1 MTELMDSQ
9 LNKEL
14 NEELTELV
22 SLVSEI
28 DYENSDFQ
36 LLQRAGALAFN
47 DLVAEFT
54 RTGTCKNKALLAL
67 VFVRLADLQVR
78 DYAMG
83 FTTSENIEIV
93 NSMWQWLL
101 EIAPSGHVAPV
112 AALYSA
118 ISYERGDS
126 KLAVETLE
134 QAVADQQSYPLA
146 LLLRR
151 VYAANW
157 PPESFA
163 TMRKDLHPK
172 VCAALFSE

>member
-1 MTELMDSQ
+1 MTELIDSQ
-9 LNKEL
+9 LNKES

-54 RTGTCKNKALLAL
+54 LTGTCKNKALLAL

-83 FTTSENIEIV
+83 FTTTENIEIV

>member
-1 MTELMDSQ
+1 MPELMDI
-9 LNKEL
+9 EL
-14 NEELTELV
+14 NELV

-28 DYENSDFQ
+28 DYENGDFQ

-47 DLVAEFT
+47 DLVEEFT
-54 RTGTCKNKALLAL
+54 RTGSCKNKAL

-83 FTTSENIEIV
+83 FTTTENIETIS
-93 NSMWQWLL
+93 SMWRWLL
-101 EIAPSGHVAPV
+101 EIAPNGHVAPV

-118 ISYERGDS
+118 ISYERGDGE
-126 KLAVETLE
+126 LAVNTLDK
-134 QAVADQQSYPLA
+134 AFADQKSYPLA

>member
-1 MTELMDSQ
+1 MTELIDS
-9 LNKEL
+9 EL
-14 NEELTELV
+14 NEELNDLV
-22 SLVSEI
+22 TLVSEI
-28 DYENSDFQ
+28 DYENGDFQ

-47 DLVAEFT
+47 DLVEEFT

-78 DYAMG
+78 EYAMA
-83 FTTSENIEIV
+83 FTTTENIKTV
-93 NSMWQWLL
+93 SSMWQWLL
-101 EIAPSGHVAPV
+101 EIAPSGHIAPV

-118 ISYERGDS
+118 ISYEQGNN
-126 KLAVETLE
+126 KLAVKILD
-134 QAVADQQSYPLA
+134 QAFDDQQSYPLA

>member
-1 MTELMDSQ
+1 MTELMDF
-9 LNKEL
+9 EL
-14 NEELTELV
+14 NELV

-28 DYENSDFQ
+28 DYENGDFQ

-47 DLVAEFT
+47 DLVEEFT
-54 RTGTCKNKALLAL
+54 RTGTSKNKALLAL
-67 VFVRLADLQVR
+67 IFVRLADLQVR

-83 FTTSENIEIV
+83 FTTSENIETIS
-93 NSMWQWLL
+93 SMWRWLL

-118 ISYERGDS
+118 ISYERGDTQ
-126 KLAVETLE
+126 LAVNTLDK
-134 QAVADQQSYPLA
+134 AVADQKAYPLA

-157 PPESFA
+157 PAESFA

>member
-1 MTELMDSQ
+1 MTELMDV
-9 LNKEL
+9 EL
-14 NEELTELV
+14 NELV

-28 DYENSDFQ
+28 DYESDGFQ
-36 LLQRAGALAFN
+36 MLQRAGALAFN
-47 DLVAEFT
+47 DLVEEFT
-54 RTGTCKNKALLAL
+54 RTGTCKNKGLLAL

-83 FTTSENIEIV
+83 FTTPENIETV
-93 NSMWQWLL
+93 SSMWQWLL
-101 EIAPSGHVAPV
+101 EIAPSGQIAPV
-112 AALYSA
+112 AALHSA
-118 ISYERGDS
+118 ISYEQGKDEIA
-126 KLAVETLE
+126 LASLALAIE
-134 QAVADQQSYPLA
+134 DQKTYPLA

>member
-1 MTELMDSQ
+1 MTELMDI
-9 LNKEL
+9 EL
-14 NEELTELV
+14 NEFV

-28 DYENSDFQ
+28 DYETGDFQ
-36 LLQRAGALAFN
+36 SLQRAGALAFN
-47 DLVAEFT
+47 DLVEEFT

-83 FTTSENIEIV
+83 FTTCENIETV
-93 NSMWQWLL
+93 SSMWRWLL

-112 AALYSA
+112 AALFSA
-118 ISYERGDS
+118 ISYERGDGE
-126 KLAVETLE
+126 LAVNTLDK
-134 QAVADQQSYPLA
+134 AFADQKSYPLA

>member
-1 MTELMDSQ
+1 MNELMDV
-9 LNKEL
+9 EL
-14 NEELTELV
+14 NELV

-28 DYENSDFQ
+28 DYENDGFQ
-36 LLQRAGALAFN
+36 LLQRAGAMAFN
-47 DLVAEFT
+47 DLVEEFT

-83 FTTSENIEIV
+83 FTTTENIETIS
-93 NSMWQWLL
+93 SMWRWLL

-118 ISYERGDS
+118 ISYERGDGE
-126 KLAVETLE
+126 LAVNTLDK
-134 QAVADQQSYPLA
+134 AFADQKSYPLA

>member
-1 MTELMDSQ
+1 MPELMDI
-9 LNKEL
+9 EL
-14 NEELTELV
+14 NELV

-28 DYENSDFQ
+28 DYENGDFQ

-47 DLVAEFT
+47 DLVEEFT
-54 RTGTCKNKALLAL
+54 RTGSCKNKALLAL

-78 DYAMG
+78 HYAMG
-83 FTTSENIEIV
+83 FTTTENIETIS
-93 NSMWQWLL
+93 SMWHWLL
-101 EIAPSGHVAPV
+101 EIAPIGHVAPV

-118 ISYERGDS
+118 ICYERGDGE
-126 KLAVETLE
+126 LAVNTLDK
-134 QAVADQQSYPLA
+134 AFADQRSYPLA

-151 VYAANW
+151 VYSANW

-163 TMRKDLHPK
+163 AMRKDLHPK

>member
-1 MTELMDSQ
+1 MTELMDI
-9 LNKEL
+9 EL
-14 NEELTELV
+14 NELV
-22 SLVSEI
+22 SLVCDI
-28 DYENSDFQ
+28 DYDNGDFQ

-47 DLVAEFT
+47 DLVEEFT
-54 RTGTCKNKALLAL
+54 RSGSCKNKALLAL

-83 FTTSENIEIV
+83 FTTAENIETV
-93 NSMWQWLL
+93 SSMWQWLL
-101 EIAPSGHVAPV
+101 EIAPSGHIAPV

-118 ISYERGDS
+118 ISYERGEGE
-126 KLAVETLE
+126 LAVNTLNK
-134 QAVADQQSYPLA
+134 ALADQESYPLA

>member
-1 MTELMDSQ
+1 MPELMDV
-9 LNKEL
+9 EL
-14 NEELTELV
+14 NELV

-28 DYENSDFQ
+28 DYENGDFQ

-47 DLVAEFT
+47 DLVEEFT
-54 RTGTCKNKALLAL
+54 RTGSCKNKALLAL

-83 FTTSENIEIV
+83 FTTTENIETIS
-93 NSMWQWLL
+93 SMWRWLL

-118 ISYERGDS
+118 IRYERGDGE
-126 KLAVETLE
+126 LAVNTLDR
-134 QAVADQQSYPLA
+134 AFADQKSYPLA

-163 TMRKDLHPK
+163 AMRKDLHPK

>member
-1 MTELMDSQ
+1 MNELMDV
-9 LNKEL
+9 EL
-14 NEELTELV
+14 NELV

-28 DYENSDFQ
+28 DYESDGFQ
-36 LLQRAGALAFN
+36 LLQRAGAMAFN
-47 DLVAEFT
+47 DLVEEFT

-83 FTTSENIEIV
+83 FTTSENIETV
-93 NSMWQWLL
+93 SSMWRWLL
-101 EIAPSGHVAPV
+101 EIAPSGQIAPV
-112 AALYSA
+112 AALHSA
-118 ISYERGDS
+118 ISYEQGKREIALTS
-126 KLAVETLE
+126 LAKAIDDQET
-134 QAVADQQSYPLA
+134 YPLA
-146 LLLRR
+146 LLLHR

>member
-1 MTELMDSQ
+1 MTELMDV
-9 LNKEL
+9 EL
-14 NEELTELV
+14 IELV

-28 DYENSDFQ
+28 DYENDGFQ
-36 LLQRAGALAFN
+36 LLQRAGAMAFN
-47 DLVAEFT
+47 DLVDEFT

-83 FTTSENIEIV
+83 FTTSENIETV
-93 NSMWQWLL
+93 SSMWRWLL
-101 EIAPSGHVAPV
+101 EIAPSGQIAPV
-112 AALYSA
+112 AALHSA
-118 ISYERGDS
+118 ISYEQGRS
-126 KLAVETLE
+126 EIALASLALAIE
-134 QAVADQQSYPLA
+134 DQKTYPLA

-172 VCAALFSE
+172 VCASLFSE

>member
-1 MTELMDSQ
+1 MDI
-9 LNKEL
+9 EL
-14 NEELTELV
+14 NELV
-22 SLVSEI
+22 SLVCDI
-28 DYENSDFQ
+28 DYDNGDFQ

-47 DLVAEFT
+47 DLVEEFT
-54 RTGTCKNKALLAL
+54 RSGSCKNKALLAL

-83 FTTSENIEIV
+83 FTTAENIETV
-93 NSMWQWLL
+93 SSMWQWLL
-101 EIAPSGHVAPV
+101 EIAPSGHIAPV

-118 ISYERGDS
+118 ISYERGEGE
-126 KLAVETLE
+126 LAVNTLNK
-134 QAVADQQSYPLA
+134 ALADQESYPLA

>member
-1 MTELMDSQ
+1 MPELMDI
-9 LNKEL
+9 EL
-14 NEELTELV
+14 NELV

-28 DYENSDFQ
+28 EYENGDFQ

-47 DLVAEFT
+47 DLVEEFT
-54 RTGTCKNKALLAL
+54 RTGSCKNKALLAL

-83 FTTSENIEIV
+83 FTTTENIETIS
-93 NSMWQWLL
+93 SMWRWLL

-118 ISYERGDS
+118 ISYERGDGE
-126 KLAVETLE
+126 LAVNTLDK
-134 QAVADQQSYPLA
+134 ALADQKSYPLA

-151 VYAANW
+151 VYASNW

-163 TMRKDLHPK
+163 AMRKELHPK

>member
-1 MTELMDSQ
+1 MPELMD
-9 LNKEL
+9 LEL
-14 NEELTELV
+14 NELV

-28 DYENSDFQ
+28 DYESGDFQ

-47 DLVAEFT
+47 DLVEEFT

-83 FTTSENIEIV
+83 FTTPENIETV
-93 NSMWQWLL
+93 SSMWRWLL
-101 EIAPSGHVAPV
+101 EIVPNGHIAPV
-112 AALYSA
+112 AALHSA
-118 ISYERGDS
+118 ISYEQGNGEIALIS
-126 KLAVETLE
+126 LAKALE
-134 QAVADQQSYPLA
+134 DQKSYPLA
-146 LLLRR
+146 LLLSR

>member
-47 DLVAEFT
+47 DLVAEFS

-83 FTTSENIEIV
+83 FTTTENIEIV

-126 KLAVETLE
+126 KLAFETLE

>member
-1 MTELMDSQ
+1 MNELMDV
-9 LNKEL
+9 EL
-14 NEELTELV
+14 NELV

-28 DYENSDFQ
+28 DYENDGFQ
-36 LLQRAGALAFN
+36 LLQRAGAMAFN
-47 DLVAEFT
+47 DLVEEFT

-83 FTTSENIEIV
+83 FTTSENIETV
-93 NSMWQWLL
+93 SSMWRWLL
-101 EIAPSGHVAPV
+101 EIAPSGQIAPV
-112 AALYSA
+112 AALHSA
-118 ISYERGDS
+118 ISYEQGKREIALTS
-126 KLAVETLE
+126 LAKAIDDQET
-134 QAVADQQSYPLA
+134 YPLA
-146 LLLRR
+146 LLLHR

>member
-1 MTELMDSQ
+1 MTELMDI
-9 LNKEL
+9 EL
-14 NEELTELV
+14 NELV

-28 DYENSDFQ
+28 DYETGDFQ

-47 DLVAEFT
+47 DLVEEFT

-83 FTTSENIEIV
+83 FTTTENIETV
-93 NSMWQWLL
+93 SSMWRWLL
-101 EIAPSGHVAPV
+101 EIAPNGHVAPI

-118 ISYERGDS
+118 ISYERGDGE
-126 KLAVETLE
+126 LAVSALDK
-134 QAVADQQSYPLA
+134 AFADQPSYPLA

>member
-1 MTELMDSQ
+1 MTELMDV
-9 LNKEL
+9 EL
-14 NEELTELV
+14 IELV

-28 DYENSDFQ
+28 DYENDGFQ
-36 LLQRAGALAFN
+36 LLQRAGAMAFN
-47 DLVAEFT
+47 DLVDEFT

-83 FTTSENIEIV
+83 FTTSENIETV
-93 NSMWQWLL
+93 SSMWRWLL
-101 EIAPSGHVAPV
+101 EIAPSGQIAPV
-112 AALYSA
+112 AALHSA
-118 ISYERGDS
+118 ISYEQGKS
-126 KLAVETLE
+126 EIALTSLAL
-134 QAVADQQSYPLA
+134 AIDDQKTYPLA

>member
-1 MTELMDSQ
+1 MTELMDI
-9 LNKEL
+9 EL
-14 NEELTELV
+14 NELV

-28 DYENSDFQ
+28 DYETGDFQ

-47 DLVAEFT
+47 DLVEEFT
-54 RTGTCKNKALLAL
+54 RTGSCKNKALLAL

-83 FTTSENIEIV
+83 FTTTENIETV
-93 NSMWQWLL
+93 SSMWRWLH
-101 EIAPSGHVAPV
+101 EIAPNGHVAPV

-126 KLAVETLE
+126 ELAVNTLDK
-134 QAVADQQSYPLA
+134 AFADQPSYPLA

>member
-1 MTELMDSQ
+1 MTELMDF
-9 LNKEL
+9 EL
-14 NEELTELV
+14 NELV

-28 DYENSDFQ
+28 DYENGDFQ

-47 DLVAEFT
+47 DLVEEFT
-54 RTGTCKNKALLAL
+54 LTGTCKNKALLAL
-67 VFVRLADLQVR
+67 IFVRLADLQVR

-83 FTTSENIEIV
+83 FTTSENIETIS
-93 NSMWQWLL
+93 SMWRWLL

-118 ISYERGDS
+118 ISYERGDAQ
-126 KLAVETLE
+126 LAVNTLDK
-134 QAVADQQSYPLA
+134 AVADQKAYPLA

-157 PPESFA
+157 PAESFA

>member
-1 MTELMDSQ
+1 MTELMDV
-9 LNKEL
+9 EL
-14 NEELTELV
+14 NELV

-28 DYENSDFQ
+28 DYENGDFQ

-47 DLVAEFT
+47 DLVEEFT

-67 VFVRLADLQVR
+67 IFVRLADLQVR

-83 FTTSENIEIV
+83 FTTSENIETIS
-93 NSMWQWLL
+93 SMWRWLL
-101 EIAPSGHVAPV
+101 EIAPNGHIAPV

-118 ISYERGDS
+118 ISYERGDGQLDVNS
-126 KLAVETLE
+126 LE
-134 QAVADQQSYPLA
+134 KAFADQKAYPLA

-157 PPESFA
+157 PAESFA

>member
-1 MTELMDSQ
+1 MTELMDV
-9 LNKEL
+9 EL
-14 NEELTELV
+14 NELV

-28 DYENSDFQ
+28 DYENGDFQ

-47 DLVAEFT
+47 DLVEEFT
-54 RTGTCKNKALLAL
+54 RTGSCKNKALLAL
-67 VFVRLADLQVR
+67 IFVRLADLQVR

-83 FTTSENIEIV
+83 FTTTENIETIS
-93 NSMWQWLL
+93 SMWRWLL
-101 EIAPSGHVAPV
+101 EIAPSGHIAPV

-118 ISYERGDS
+118 ISYERGDGE
-126 KLAVETLE
+126 LAVNALDK
-134 QAVADQQSYPLA
+134 ALADQKSYPLA

-157 PPESFA
+157 PAESFA

>member
-1 MTELMDSQ
+1 MDI
-9 LNKEL
+9 EL
-14 NEELTELV
+14 NELV

-28 DYENSDFQ
+28 DYETGDFQ

-47 DLVAEFT
+47 DLVEEFT
-54 RTGTCKNKALLAL
+54 RTGACKNKALLAL
-67 VFVRLADLQVR
+67 IFVRLADLQVR

-83 FTTSENIEIV
+83 FTTTENIGTV
-93 NSMWQWLL
+93 SSMWRWLL
-101 EIAPSGHVAPV
+101 EIAPSGHIAPV

-118 ISYERGDS
+118 ISYERGDGE
-126 KLAVETLE
+126 LAVNALDK
-134 QAVADQQSYPLA
+134 ALADQNSYPLA

-157 PPESFA
+157 PAESFA

>member
-1 MTELMDSQ
+1 MTELMDI
-9 LNKEL
+9 EL
-14 NEELTELV
+14 NELV

-28 DYENSDFQ
+28 DYENGDFQ

-54 RTGTCKNKALLAL
+54 RTGSCKNKALLAL

-83 FTTSENIEIV
+83 FTTTENIETIS
-93 NSMWQWLL
+93 SMWRWLL
-101 EIAPSGHVAPV
+101 EIAPSGHVAAV

-118 ISYERGDS
+118 ITYERGDGE
-126 KLAVETLE
+126 LAVNILDK
-134 QAVADQQSYPLA
+134 AFADQKSYPLA

-163 TMRKDLHPK
+163 AMRKDLHPK

>member
-1 MTELMDSQ
+1 MTELMDV
-9 LNKEL
+9 EL
-14 NEELTELV
+14 IELV

-28 DYENSDFQ
+28 DYENDGFQ
-36 LLQRAGALAFN
+36 LLQRAGAMAFN
-47 DLVAEFT
+47 DLVDEFT

-83 FTTSENIEIV
+83 FTTIENIETV
-93 NSMWQWLL
+93 SSMWRWLL
-101 EIAPSGHVAPV
+101 EIAPSGHIAPV

-126 KLAVETLE
+126 ELAVSALDK
-134 QAVADQQSYPLA
+134 AFADQKSYPLA

>member
-9 LNKEL
+9 LKEEL
-14 NEELTELV
+14 NELV

-28 DYENSDFQ
+28 DYENGDFQ

-47 DLVAEFT
+47 DLVEEFT

-83 FTTSENIEIV
+83 FTTTENIEIV

-101 EIAPSGHVAPV
+101 EIAPSGHIAPV

-134 QAVADQQSYPLA
+134 KSIADQQKYPLA
-146 LLLRR
+146 LLLHR

-157 PPESFA
+157 LPESFA

>member
-1 MTELMDSQ
+1 MDI
-9 LNKEL
+9 EL
-14 NEELTELV
+14 NELV
-22 SLVSEI
+22 SLVCDI
-28 DYENSDFQ
+28 DYDNGDFQ

-47 DLVAEFT
+47 DLVEEFT
-54 RTGTCKNKALLAL
+54 RSGSCKNKALLAL

-83 FTTSENIEIV
+83 FTTAENIETV
-93 NSMWQWLL
+93 SSMWQWLL
-101 EIAPSGHVAPV
+101 EIAPSGHIAPV

-118 ISYERGDS
+118 ISYERGEGE
-126 KLAVETLE
+126 LAVNTLNK
-134 QAVADQQSYPLA
+134 ALADQKSYPLA